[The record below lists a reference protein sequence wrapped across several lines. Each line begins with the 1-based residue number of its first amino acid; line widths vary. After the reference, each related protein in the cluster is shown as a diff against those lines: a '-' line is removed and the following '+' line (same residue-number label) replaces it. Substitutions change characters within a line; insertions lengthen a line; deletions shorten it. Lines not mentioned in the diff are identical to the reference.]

1 MKFRRI
7 VSIALILCMLFS
19 FASCS
24 GGAAASKKVVSNLM
38 TALATYDAFAIAKCV
53 EDMPDNSG
61 TAYVHD
67 IYTEDYYKDLYAL
80 ANQNL
85 SYTVASASAK
95 EVVLNVKMPDLYS
108 LYEKVYNSVL
118 AQTLT
123 SDDNLNYV
131 LNNDNDAQVLV
142 IALMIKD
149 IEDNGIATVDKQV
162 KLSISKIND
171 SYKVNTDDQLKLLLS
186 DGLSLA
192 RPLIVAEQADAE

>member
-1 MKFRRI
+1 
-7 VSIALILCMLFS
+7 MLFS

-192 RPLIVAEQADAE
+192 RPLIVADQADAE

>member
-1 MKFRRI
+1 MKLRKI
-7 VSIALILCMLFS
+7 VSIALILCMLLS

-38 TALATYDAFAIAKCV
+38 TALATYDVFAISKCV

-67 IYTEDYYKDLYAL
+67 IYSEDYYKDLYEL

-85 SYTVASASAK
+85 TYTVASASAK

-118 AQTLT
+118 SQTMA
-123 SDDNLNYV
+123 SDDNLSYV

-149 IEDNGIATVDKQV
+149 IEDNGIATVDKQI

-192 RPLIVAEQADAE
+192 RPLIVSEQAEVE